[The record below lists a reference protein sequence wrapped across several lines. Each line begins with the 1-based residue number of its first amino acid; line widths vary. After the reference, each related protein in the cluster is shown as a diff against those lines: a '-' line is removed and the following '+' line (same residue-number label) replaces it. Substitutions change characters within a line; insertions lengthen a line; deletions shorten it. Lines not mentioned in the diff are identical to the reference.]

1 MLCLMKKEIE
11 IKPEK
16 RIKKKKYRLK
26 HVWIDDQG
34 KKVLV
39 VKREKVDNV

>member
-34 KKVLV
+34 EKVLA
-39 VKREKVDNV
+39 VKKEKVDKV

>member
-1 MLCLMKKEIE
+1 MLCLMKKEID

-26 HVWIDDQG
+26 YVWIEDQG
-34 KKVLV
+34 RKVLA
-39 VKREKVDNV
+39 VKREKIDKV

>member
-1 MLCLMKKEIE
+1 MKKEIE

-34 KKVLV
+34 EKVLV
-39 VKREKVDNV
+39 VKKEKVDKV